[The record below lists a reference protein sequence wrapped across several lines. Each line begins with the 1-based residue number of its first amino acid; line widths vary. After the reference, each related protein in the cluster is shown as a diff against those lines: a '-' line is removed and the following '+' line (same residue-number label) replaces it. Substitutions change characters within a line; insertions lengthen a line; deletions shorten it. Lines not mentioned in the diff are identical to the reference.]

1 MALAATFGFRIWSQ
15 DVKQVYLQSSENLVR
30 QIFLKPSKEFD
41 LPSGKFLK
49 LQKLLY
55 RLADSGDFWYNTM
68 SKHIRDDL
76 EMKSTTGDISVF
88 VKPSVMILLV

>member
-1 MALAATFGFRIWSQ
+1 MQR
-15 DVKQVYLQSSENLVR
+15 
-30 QIFLKPSKEFD
+30 IFLKPSKEFD

-49 LQKLLY
+49 LPKPVY
-55 RLADSGDFWYNTM
+55 GLADSGDYWYNTK